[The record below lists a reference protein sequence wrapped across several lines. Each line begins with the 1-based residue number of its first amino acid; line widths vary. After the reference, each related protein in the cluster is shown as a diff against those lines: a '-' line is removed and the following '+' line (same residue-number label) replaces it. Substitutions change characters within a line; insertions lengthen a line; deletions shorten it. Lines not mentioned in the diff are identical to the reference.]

1 MKVGFEDAIFRD
13 EKHFSPANLQ
23 NYLEFWENEIL
34 AQHPHKDN
42 LLKWIKGVRIEEFLN
57 SFTEGEFQGI
67 HLHSYYP
74 TAQQFPNYVSSEFEQ
89 FKEQKVQDWVRI
101 GALLEW
107 DKVKK
112 EGQPDIPLIE
122 PSKP

>member
-1 MKVGFEDAIFRD
+1 MLELD
-13 EKHFSPANLQ
+13 ETHFSPANLQ
-23 NYLEFWENEIL
+23 KNLEFWENEIL

-74 TAQQFPNYVSSEFEQ
+74 TAQQFPNYVPPEFAQ
-89 FKEQKVQDWVRI
+89 FMYKDQQVQSFYWNGI
-101 GALLEW
+101 KL
-107 DKVKK
+107 KK
-112 EGQPDIPLIE
+112 KDNLI
-122 PSKP
+122 SH